1 MIKLPQRAVILVAVL
16 IFSTASFAQVSYPDR
31 PIRMLVPFAPGGG
44 TDIVGRVLSQQMTS
58 ALGQSVVVDN
68 RPGAG
73 GSMGEEMI
81 ARATPDGYTIGMVSG
96 YGTNAAIY
104 KLSYD
109 QVNDVQALI
118 AIGDSGM
125 IVTLHPAVPIKSIKE
140 FIAYAKANPGKLN
153 YSSSGTGAITHLSTS
168 CSTSRRAYT
177 LRIFRSR
184 VPAPRLLRCFR
195 RKSISFSV
203 ACPRLCL
210 TSQVGGCAALR

>member
-1 MIKLPQRAVILVAVL
+1 MIKLLQRAVILVAVL

-31 PIRMLVPFAPGGG
+31 PVRMLVPFAPGGG
-44 TDIVGRVLSQQMTS
+44 TDIVGRILAQQMT
-58 ALGQSVVVDN
+58 AVLGQSVVVDN
-68 RPGAG
+68 SPGAG

-104 KLSYD
+104 RLTYD

-125 IVTLHPAVPIKSIKE
+125 IVALHPAVPIKSMSE

-153 YSSSGTGAITHLSTS
+153 YSSSGTGAITHLS
-168 CSTSRRAYT
+168 
-177 LRIFRSR
+177 I
-184 VPAPRLLRCFR
+184 
-195 RKSISFSV
+195 
-203 ACPRLCL
+203 
-210 TSQVGGCAALR
+210 